1 MSKYYEELPLKV
13 IKKNIFEVEETPKP
27 EKPVTSPSVKK
38 ASKASFTKLATNVR
52 GLAESN
58 PDALLRSLK
67 VSDFRASSSA
77 NKQDKIV
84 EFLRYTFS
92 RENEP
97 GELYWNYLFDSP
109 IKSGNNIIIPITQLN
124 SGDEEK
130 ISPPKTVCTSFIS
143 SLLYAAATSS
153 DKKIDWSEDDD
164 LAITSY
170 RGRGDVVQGSV
181 VLKISG

>member
-13 IKKNIFEVEETPKP
+13 IKKNIFEAESPEKSKSTEPPKP
-27 EKPVTSPSVKK
+27 PKTDRKRFS
-38 ASKASFTKLATNVR
+38 KLASSVR

-58 PDALLRSLK
+58 PDALLNSLK
-67 VSDFRASSSA
+67 ASDFKPSASSS
-77 NKQDKIV
+77 KQDKIMA
-84 EFLRYTFS
+84 FLRHVFS

-97 GELYWNYLFDSP
+97 GELYWNYLFDQP
-109 IKSGNNIIIPITQLN
+109 VKSGNNVVIPIAQL
-124 SGDEEK
+124 DTEDDEK

-153 DKKIDWSEDDD
+153 DKKIDWSEEDD

-170 RGRGDVVQGSV
+170 AGRGGNKQGSV